1 MKTKDCI
8 KRYLKNDLYE
18 IELIYMPVNQMETQL
33 EAITTTIA
41 YLERKDSCDPEVLEE
56 LKKER
61 NRLLRELNVH
71 QK

>member
-1 MKTKDCI
+1 
-8 KRYLKNDLYE
+8 
-18 IELIYMPVNQMETQL
+18 MPVNQMETQL

-71 QK
+71 QR